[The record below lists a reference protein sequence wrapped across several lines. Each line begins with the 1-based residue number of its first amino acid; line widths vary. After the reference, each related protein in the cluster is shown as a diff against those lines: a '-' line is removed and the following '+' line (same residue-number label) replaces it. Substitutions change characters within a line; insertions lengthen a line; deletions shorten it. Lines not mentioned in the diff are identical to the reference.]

1 MINKKARIQFFLL
14 VTDYAVDD
22 TSNIYTVEQK
32 LELIKFRENC
42 RAWSEG
48 ETFPTIPFWFPYP
61 DLYDVI
67 FGDSK

>member
-1 MINKKARIQFFLL
+1 MINLKARIQFFLL

-22 TSNIYTVEQK
+22 ASNIYTVEQK
-32 LELIKFRENC
+32 LELIEFRESC
-42 RAWSEG
+42 RAWAEG
-48 ETFPTIPFWFPYP
+48 EEIPSMPSWFPYP